1 MPTRNTWR
9 VTSSPLWLKYQHPW
23 HVEGHTAARIPAAN
37 PHTRAT
43 MSTQRLTSGLV
54 MDCSASARPQPH
66 AQELHARRG
75 CQLWLPWP
83 HTGSHYGPTHYLW
96 WCLTA
101 SRNDASDPD
110 PRSGEPAH
118 AAMRRAAS
126 TSSTA
131 AKKSSSS
138 TCAASSSAQPTISIS
153 TSVRS
158 LPSECIARSNSMRVS
173 FPSPFESSLWKA
185 ATIWRWRS
193 SLISYAVASARQG
206 VSSAPAAAAA
216 ACRASAFFRDSS
228 DLMVRFMSPA
238 EASWRTMLRRACSC
252 SADSGSSLRFSS
264 LFSYQDSTM
273 WHCLASSMSMPSASS
288 QNSCKSFCSITRSR
302 SSWFRVVSFSV

>member
-1 MPTRNTWR
+1 MLRAIQ
-9 VTSSPLWLKYQHPW
+9 QH
-23 HVEGHTAARIPAAN
+23 
-37 PHTRAT
+37 
-43 MSTQRLTSGLV
+43 MYL
-54 MDCSASARPQPH
+54 
-66 AQELHARRG
+66 
-75 CQLWLPWP
+75 LPI
-83 HTGSHYGPTHYLW
+83 HQW